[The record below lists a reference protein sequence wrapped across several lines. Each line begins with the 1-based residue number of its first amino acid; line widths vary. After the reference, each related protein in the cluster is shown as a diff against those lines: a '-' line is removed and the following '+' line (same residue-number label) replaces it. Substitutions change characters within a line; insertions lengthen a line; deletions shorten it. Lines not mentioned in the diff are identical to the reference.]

1 MSVKIYLN
9 PRCSK
14 CRLTMDLLAQN
25 GVEPVVVE
33 YLETPPSAAELG
45 EVFAKLGKPPQQ
57 MIRFKEAIAQELGLS
72 ADDDRTDD
80 EWCQLI
86 SENPALLERPIVV
99 SGDRAVVGRPPE
111 NVLDLLP

>member
-14 CRLTMDLLAQN
+14 CRITMDLLAQN

-33 YLETPPSAAELG
+33 YLETPPPAAELG
-45 EVFAKLGKPPQQ
+45 EVFAKLGKQPQQ

-72 ADDDRTDD
+72 ADDNRSSD
-80 EWCQLI
+80 EWLQLI
-86 SENPALLERPIVV
+86 SENPSLLERPIVV

-111 NVLDLLP
+111 NVLELLG